1 MKNKRKGMDLLF
13 QFHLCHRLNKKI
25 KTQRN
30 QIHKLKPKGTK
41 SIREGRKIK
50 GRG

>member
-1 MKNKRKGMDLLF
+1 MKNKKKGMDLLF
-13 QFHLCHRLNKKI
+13 QF
-25 KTQRN
+25 Q
-30 QIHKLKPKGTK
+30 PKGTK